1 MVAARIKYASTKEP
15 EDYAALEKARDDFVK
30 ALGGT
35 SVPTKYTKET
45 IKNDKNVIKGAEHA
59 YNKIYA
65 SYRQSLAAGKGW
77 STEGIRDVIA
87 LIGTDWWNNRNTTT
101 LLGIALTGSPASN
114 DAMEIIGK
122 SEVYAAAY
130 EAAQLQGADGGDM
143 LFAAYN
149 TAQELGAINTTNP
162 APMVA
167 ERRQFLAAKTVAPA
181 PAAAPAALPAPAADS
196 AAPLP
201 AAKAAPAVAGPP
213 AAVVRGF
220 NLVPEKVAAAEEK
233 QRTAD
238 AALAEAAR
246 VAQDAAEKVKASAA
260 LAAAPVGADAAPNMF
275 GGECEVPVQGPSY
288 AATKIRGDGWCF
300 YKAVLAG
307 YGKPGYTEAEENVSI
322 EARKQSDDGAY
333 ALANQLR
340 DLLVG
345 PNLELFKTIY
355 GSPRTTTIVDDSG
368 LRRETLN
375 ADQFIARMVQ
385 EPIAVEGF
393 LAPRVYA
400 EGDALAPFVANLLR
414 VRIAIYAGGQ
424 LSGKGCPDNE
434 PNAPVVS
441 LDYVNGDH
449 YNVFLPL
456 PTPSVP
462 APPAEEEPAAS
473 ESSSPSS
480 AASVASGPSSAES
493 ESRRPSSATSLGSIG
508 MPQLRDQDFA
518 VRLGAA
524 KAKFEQMRAATGKLE
539 KTVNASKVVER
550 KPTRR
555 RNQTQRINPADIDNL
570 YRELKASQLTRK
582 AKTDIERNK
591 RAQRRLTAS
600 AAPAPADDELAAIEA
615 DLKSAEE
622 TVGQFKAL
630 VDELRAKDSGVSK
643 VAEWIMTADMELELQ
658 LDYLSQVEQNL
669 ATVPSPVDITRLRGM
684 PRPPSSASVTSTQR
698 LSALTPGQQAFYRG
712 IRPSRVGQRI
722 TPRTSRGQGR
732 KTPRRRQ
739 GRHKRP
745 PRNST
750 FRRHRKH

>member
-1 MVAARIKYASTKEP
+1 
-15 EDYAALEKARDDFVK
+15 
-30 ALGGT
+30 
-35 SVPTKYTKET
+35 
-45 IKNDKNVIKGAEHA
+45 
-59 YNKIYA
+59 
-65 SYRQSLAAGKGW
+65 
-77 STEGIRDVIA
+77 
-87 LIGTDWWNNRNTTT
+87 
-101 LLGIALTGSPASN
+101 
-114 DAMEIIGK
+114 MEIIGK

-181 PAAAPAALPAPAADS
+181 PAAASTPAPAPASRSNFADNYDS
-196 AAPLP
+196 AAPAPLSP
-201 AAKAAPAVAGPP
+201 ADEVAQLRNQAAARAANAKLRARSEAIDAADQEAADRRLGANPDPFASPAAPAV
-213 AAVVRGF
+213 
-220 NLVPEKVAAAEEK
+220 VAAAAAESNEAVK
-233 QRTAD
+233 NAYIAAGEAWRKLGANTDTTQD

-260 LAAAPVGADAAPNMF
+260 LAAAPAPVEAVAPNMF

-307 YGKPGYTEAEENVSI
+307 SGKPGYTEAEENVSI

-333 ALANQLR
+333 ALAYQLR

-345 PNLELFKTIY
+345 PNLELFKKIY
-355 GSPRTTTIVDDSG
+355 GSPRPTTIVDGSG
-368 LRRETLN
+368 SRRETLN

-385 EPIAVEGF
+385 EPIEVKGF

-400 EGDALAPFVANLLR
+400 EGDALAPFVANLLH

-456 PTPSVP
+456 PTQLVP

-473 ESSSPSS
+473 ESRRPSS

-493 ESRRPSSATSLGSIG
+493 ESRRPSSATSLGSVG
-508 MPQLRDQDFA
+508 VPQLRDQDFA

-524 KAKFEQMRAATGKLE
+524 KVKFEQMRAATGKLE
-539 KTVNASKVVER
+539 KTVNASEVVKK
-550 KPTRR
+550 KPTKRR
-555 RNQTQRINPADIDNL
+555 KQTQRINPADIDNI

-600 AAPAPADDELAAIEA
+600 VAPAPVEAELAAIEA
-615 DLKSAEE
+615 DLKSAEDI
-622 TVGQFKAL
+622 VGQFKAM
-630 VDELRAKDSGVSK
+630 VDELRAKDSGVPK
-643 VAEWIMTADMELELQ
+643 VAEWIMTADLELELQ

-669 ATVPSPVDITRLRGM
+669 ATVPNPVDITRLRGM

-698 LSALTPGQQAFYRG
+698 LSALTPGQQAYYQGMRSP
-712 IRPSRVGQRI
+712 RGQRF
-722 TPRTSRGQGR
+722 TPRTSQRPRTPRGGR
-732 KTPRRRQ
+732 KTPRR
-739 GRHKRP
+739 KL
-745 PRNST
+745 RNST